1 MDFKQSKSFIYHNA
15 RPLDLAR
22 WKYHFENGSKE
33 DVLIVLSTYKNKDGG
48 FAHAL
53 EPDSWNE
60 NSSPLQTWVATR
72 LIEEIDLSDKKHL
85 IITGILKYLES
96 SHEFN
101 GHLWNGL
108 NTVQSNND
116 YPHAPWWSYTKKD
129 ETQYNP
135 SASLIGFIL
144 KYAEKH
150 SDLYQKGIELLNE
163 AIQYFKESIP
173 LESMHETAC
182 FVELYQY
189 LKESENEDLVN
200 MHEFKLLLT
209 TQMKKLISNDIDTWA
224 SNYACKP
231 CLFIKNQASD
241 FYQAFKDLCDQE
253 CQFIIK
259 NQNLDGTWNITWNW
273 ESYPKEWVI
282 SQNWWKSD
290 MIIKN
295 LLFLK
300 AMNKALF

>member
-33 DVLIVLSTYKNKDGG
+33 DVLIVLSTYQNKDGS

-72 LIEEIDLSDKKHL
+72 LIEEIDLNDKKHP
-85 IITGILKYLES
+85 IITGLLKYLES

-173 LESMHETAC
+173 LESMHETA
-182 FVELYQY
+182 F
-189 LKESENEDLVN
+189 
-200 MHEFKLLLT
+200 LLSF
-209 TQMKKLISNDIDTWA
+209 ISI
-224 SNYACKP
+224 
-231 CLFIKNQASD
+231 
-241 FYQAFKDLCDQE
+241 
-253 CQFIIK
+253 
-259 NQNLDGTWNITWNW
+259 
-273 ESYPKEWVI
+273 
-282 SQNWWKSD
+282 
-290 MIIKN
+290 
-295 LLFLK
+295 
-300 AMNKALF
+300 